1 MPGYVLESLRFR
13 AAPAGAGTGQCPDA
27 TAVVDLEDGGKV
39 VCACDAAAAAAGV
52 GPGMALN
59 SALALLPGLHVLA
72 RDVVAE
78 RTLLEAVAARAAAG
92 FTPRVA
98 LDPPDGVLLEVRG
111 SLRLFGG
118 VRRLVALLREQLQ
131 SMGVEPRLA
140 LAPTPLA
147 SLWFARSG
155 EEVALRDRDGLA
167 SRLAPLPLACARWP
181 GKSVD
186 ALATM
191 GVRAIGDCLRLPRD
205 GFARRFGP
213 ELLRSLDRALGRAP
227 DPRAAFASQER
238 FVARRDL
245 EPEIADTER
254 LGRAIVPLLDELCR
268 CLQARARGVA
278 AIELRLMHRD
288 TPATRVLLRF
298 AEPVSRVERM
308 AGLLRERLAR
318 IELPAPVRA
327 VRVRSGPPVEVSGED
342 GDLFAR
348 DRRVATGVPQLVE
361 RLRARLGADAVQG
374 LHLVPEHRPEYAWKN
389 GDIHHFRAL
398 ENGECPHFSHSR
410 RPLWLLAQPQAIEGD
425 EWPRHEGRLE
435 IEEGPERIESGWWD
449 GRDVQRDYYVARG
462 LTGVRLWVFRDRRR
476 RGDGAG
482 GWFLHGVFG

>member
-1 MPGYVLESLRFR
+1 
-13 AAPAGAGTGQCPDA
+13 
-27 TAVVDLEDGGKV
+27 
-39 VCACDAAAAAAGV
+39 
-52 GPGMALN
+52 
-59 SALALLPGLHVLA
+59 
-72 RDVVAE
+72 
-78 RTLLEAVAARAAAG
+78 
-92 FTPRVA
+92 
-98 LDPPDGVLLEVRG
+98 
-111 SLRLFGG
+111 
-118 VRRLVALLREQLQ
+118 
-131 SMGVEPRLA
+131 
-140 LAPTPLA
+140 
-147 SLWFARSG
+147 
-155 EEVALRDRDGLA
+155 
-167 SRLAPLPLACARWP
+167 
-181 GKSVD
+181 
-186 ALATM
+186 M

-213 ELLRSLDRALGRAP
+213 ELLRSLDRALGRVP
-227 DPRAAFASQER
+227 DPRVAFAPQER

-278 AIELRLMHRD
+278 AIELRLVHRD
-288 TPATRVLLRF
+288 APATRVLLRF
-298 AEPVSRVERM
+298 AEPVSRAERM

-318 IELPAPVRA
+318 TELPAPVHA
-327 VRVRSGPPVEVSGED
+327 VRVRSGPPMQVSGQD

-348 DRRVATGVPQLVE
+348 DRRGATGVPQLVE

-374 LHLVPEHRPEYAWKN
+374 LHLVPEHRPECAWEN
-389 GDIHHFRAL
+389 RDILQKWGKWGLTPFLPGNR
-398 ENGECPHFSHSR
+398 ESPHFR

-425 EWPRHEGRLE
+425 ECPRHEGQLE

-476 RGDGAG
+476 RGDDAG